1 MICGLLWSIQIY
13 TLQLRASYVGFILTL
28 HRRSPCVVYFS
39 AGWYS
44 CIPPTATV
52 YAHTNLSNSDEL
64 WAGEF
69 LGELVFI
76 GYEVFESH
84 LHHQNRL

>member
-1 MICGLLWSIQIY
+1 MIRGLLWSIQLY

-44 CIPPTATV
+44 CIPPTASV
-52 YAHTNLSNSDEL
+52 CSYQLV
-64 WAGEF
+64 G
-69 LGELVFI
+69 LGGIVGRKIFGRVSFHGI
-76 GYEVFESH
+76 
-84 LHHQNRL
+84 